1 MKYIYSTSQMSKLS
15 LTLHT
20 FSITGSGWSVFNN
33 RDFRL
38 ESILEFIEIDC
49 EVVDMEEGYVPFMV
63 NCDIGMI
70 SGVVHTRGESPQER
84 LGVVWSCRTTL
95 ASAYVLHCLFAT

>member
-1 MKYIYSTSQMSKLS
+1 
-15 LTLHT
+15 
-20 FSITGSGWSVFNN
+20 
-33 RDFRL
+33 
-38 ESILEFIEIDC
+38 
-49 EVVDMEEGYVPFMV
+49 MEEGYVPFMV